1 MIIRRTAGPHD
12 AGAADGEGPKGRR
25 VALVV
30 FLRGVNVGGH
40 RTFRPSTLVPQLAHL
55 DAVNIGAA
63 GTFVIRR
70 PISRARLRAEFT
82 RRLPFEAEIAICQH
96 REISGLLSRRYFS
109 NQRIGPDVVR
119 FVSVL
124 TRASRAAPTLP
135 LRLPATGPWLVQV
148 LARERRLVVGLYR
161 RQMQTIRYLRD
172 LDRVF
177 GVPVITRNWKTMTAI
192 GLAAPSSTPR

>member
-1 MIIRRTAGPHD
+1 LTNDPCRK
-12 AGAADGEGPKGRR
+12 ERR

-30 FLRGVNVGGH
+30 FLRGLNVGGH
-40 RTFRPSTLVPQLAHL
+40 RTFRPSTLVTQLAHL
-55 DAVNIGAA
+55 DPVNIGAA

-70 PISRARLRAEFT
+70 PIGRTQLRAEFT
-82 RRLPFEAEIAICQH
+82 RRLPFEAEIAICRH
-96 REISGLLSRRYFS
+96 REIAALLARQQFS

-124 TRASRAAPTLP
+124 TRPSRATPALP

-148 LARERRLVVGLYR
+148 LAREHRLVVGVYR
-161 RQMQTIRYLRD
+161 RQMKTIRYLRD

-177 GVPVITRNWKTMTAI
+177 GVPAITRNWKTMTAI
-192 GLAAPSSTPR
+192 ASAATSSTP

>member
-1 MIIRRTAGPHD
+1 M
-12 AGAADGEGPKGRR
+12 
-25 VALVV
+25 ALVV

-40 RTFRPSTLVPQLAHL
+40 RTFRPSTLVTQLAHL

-82 RRLPFEAEIAICQH
+82 RTLPFEAEIAICQH
-96 REISGLLSRRYFS
+96 REISGLLSRQHFS
-109 NQRIGPDVVR
+109 DQRVRPDVVR

-124 TRASRAAPTLP
+124 TRASRAAPPLP
-135 LRLPATGPWLVQV
+135 LRLPVTGPWLVQV
-148 LARERRLVVGLYR
+148 LAREHRLVVGVYR
-161 RQMQTIRYLRD
+161 RQMKTIRYLRE

-177 GVPVITRNWKTMTAI
+177 NVPVITRNWKTMMAI
-192 GLAAPSSTPR
+192 ADVRADEHGHVRQNFEGR